1 MKMIIIPKI
10 TLSNILNKK
19 DVQTEVNVRRTRS
32 SVKKDVSS

>member
-32 SVKKDVSS
+32 GVKKDVSS